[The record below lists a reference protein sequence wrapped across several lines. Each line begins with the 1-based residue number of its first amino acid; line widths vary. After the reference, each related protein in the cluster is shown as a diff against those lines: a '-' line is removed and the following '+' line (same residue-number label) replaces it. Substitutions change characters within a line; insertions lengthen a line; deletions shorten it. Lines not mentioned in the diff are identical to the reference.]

1 MEKKLFRKKMTMGK
15 NVWGDIYVFLLQKI
29 ISHPPPPLPAPPL
42 QKISGP
48 SLTSICYYPSLR
60 TQTYFRSS
68 LFSTRKVTTANPNRQ
83 TISVT

>member
-29 ISHPPPPLPAPPL
+29 ISHPPL
-42 QKISGP
+42 QKISSP